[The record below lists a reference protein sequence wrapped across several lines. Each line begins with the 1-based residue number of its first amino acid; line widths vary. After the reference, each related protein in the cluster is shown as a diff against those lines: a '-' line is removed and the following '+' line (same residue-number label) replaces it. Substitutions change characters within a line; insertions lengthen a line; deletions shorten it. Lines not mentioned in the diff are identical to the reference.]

1 MFIYILIFAEI
12 GRAVNFAA
20 PPWTLFYTDI
30 CEFRYKCKL
39 YKNEREN
46 KSFGVGV
53 LSMVD
58 RAEGQNTF
66 KIETPFDVSLFSR
79 EKRKCVRQTSKGLI

>member
-12 GRAVNFAA
+12 GRADNFAA

-30 CEFRYKCKL
+30 CEFMYKCKL
-39 YKNEREN
+39 YKNESEN

-53 LSMVD
+53 VSMVD

-66 KIETPFDVSLFSR
+66 KIETPLMSAYLA
-79 EKRKCVRQTSKGLI
+79 EKKENGYVKHQKD